1 LGYSA
6 QNWEVNLTNRKN
18 NPLRHYINK
27 WVAMDDK
34 DRIISFAPDRKAMLE
49 DILTYTN
56 YRDNFKVSVY
66 KIFDK
71 DESNIIR
78 GLLN

>member
-1 LGYSA
+1 MGYSA
-6 QNWEVNLTNRKN
+6 QNREVILTNRKN

-34 DRIISFAPDRKAMLE
+34 DRIISFAPTRKEMLE
-49 DILTYTN
+49 DIIN
-56 YRDNFKVSVY
+56 YNNYLDNFKVKVY
-66 KIFDK
+66 RIFDK
-71 DESNIIR
+71 YESDIIR